1 VPSAP
6 HATIPEETAMAA
18 DEDRY
23 ADLLG
28 DRLRRVR
35 QQQGLSLHEVEERSE
50 GELKASVVGAYERGE
65 RAVSIPRL
73 QRLAS
78 FYRVPVAELLP
89 LRGARRGAALD
100 PGPELVID
108 LAALEGQSAVEPSVR
123 RYAAAIQAR
132 RGDYN
137 GQVLTVRSGDLE
149 LLAAVLD
156 ANPDELR
163 TRLSDAGVVR

>member
-1 VPSAP
+1 
-6 HATIPEETAMAA
+6 MAGA
-18 DEDRY
+18 DDRY
-23 ADLLG
+23 ATLLG

-65 RAVSIPRL
+65 RSVSIPRL

-89 LRGARRGAALD
+89 QRGGAATGIDL
-100 PGPELVID
+100 GPELVID
-108 LAALEGQSAVEPSVR
+108 LVALEVQTAVEPALR

-137 GQVLTVRSGDLE
+137 GQVLTVRAGDLE
-149 LLAAVLD
+149 LLAAVMD